1 MRRLLLLL
9 GTAVLLPLT
18 VFATHDADPPLT
30 VAQTAETT
38 LPLAS
43 GFTLVG
49 WTGDDH
55 LPSPALAD
63 AVGSAFTA
71 AFAFD
76 ATSQRFRS
84 FRPDAPPFLND
95 LDAVPPGEAVW
106 IQTARSASLAVPASS
121 GPRFV
126 PLLPGFNLVAWS
138 GPSGTDPAT
147 AFATLS
153 GTLAAAFT
161 YDVVSGA
168 FRRYSPDAPA
178 FLNTLATLN
187 YGDGL
192 YLQMTFRGDWSVPA
206 SAGESTDDADV
217 YRVTNPTSGAALHTV
232 VVHPSDWDGS
242 ALPALVLV
250 PGGTGS
256 GTSSFLD
263 SRNDTQTIADSG
275 FTVIVFDPD
284 GRGLSDG
291 TEDQNGFAAQDGLAA
306 VIDFAATLPEAQS
319 GALGVAS
326 VSFGI
331 TMAAGALARHPTLP
345 VAFLIDWEGP
355 ANRDDTA
362 GCDGTSVGHLGGVV
376 ACDDEAFWA
385 EREALTFIADV
396 PVPYQRLQPQRD
408 HAQPDNEHARAMVN
422 AAVAGAVPWVRLN
435 TDAPNR
441 FYPSGAPLP
450 LLPDSV
456 DSDVAGLIADNALDL
471 LALP

>member
-1 MRRLLLLL
+1 
-9 GTAVLLPLT
+9 
-18 VFATHDADPPLT
+18 
-30 VAQTAETT
+30 
-38 LPLAS
+38 
-43 GFTLVG
+43 
-49 WTGDDH
+49 
-55 LPSPALAD
+55 
-63 AVGSAFTA
+63 
-71 AFAFD
+71 
-76 ATSQRFRS
+76 
-84 FRPDAPPFLND
+84 
-95 LDAVPPGEAVW
+95 
-106 IQTARSASLAVPASS
+106 
-121 GPRFV
+121 
-126 PLLPGFNLVAWS
+126 
-138 GPSGTDPAT
+138 
-147 AFATLS
+147 
-153 GTLAAAFT
+153 
-161 YDVVSGA
+161 
-168 FRRYSPDAPA
+168 
-178 FLNTLATLN
+178 
-187 YGDGL
+187 
-192 YLQMTFRGDWSVPA
+192 MTFRGDWSVPA

-232 VVHPSDWDGS
+232 VVHPSDWDGL

-263 SRNDTQTIADSG
+263 SRNDAQTIADSG

-362 GCDGTSVGHLGGVV
+362 GCDGTSVGHLGVVV

-396 PVPYQRLQPQRD
+396 PVPYQRLQSQRD